1 MTYEPTGLII
11 YVLCGVVTA
20 VITARYISDEVR
32 LFEIIVW
39 VPISIVVWPV
49 LFTFLV
55 VFWLIDNCNNN
66 KFNPVIWRKKGRK
79 P

>member
-1 MTYEPTGLII
+1 MIYEPTGLII

-39 VPISIVVWPV
+39 VPISIVV
-49 LFTFLV
+49 
-55 VFWLIDNCNNN
+55 
-66 KFNPVIWRKKGRK
+66 
-79 P
+79 